1 MEFEIIFGLVILII
15 IALAVVILN
24 NNKKNKK
31 KQFIQKL
38 FDLAEKSNCKISD
51 HDLWNNTLIG
61 IDKDAHKLFF
71 IRENANNSI
80 SNEIDL
86 TGIQK
91 CRVINSSRVVTNNET
106 NHTVIDKL
114 ELALTSPDA
123 KIADTMLEFYNTNRD
138 NLFLNGEL
146 QLADKWA
153 SIVNEN
159 IAGITQRKYA

>member
-1 MEFEIIFGLVILII
+1 MDFGTIIGLVLLLII
-15 IALAVVILN
+15 VLAVVIVN
-24 NNKKNKK
+24 SNKKNKK
-31 KQFIQKL
+31 KQFVQTL
-38 FDLAEKSNCKISD
+38 FDLAEKSKCKISE

-61 IDKDAHKLFF
+61 IDKEAHKLFF
-71 IRENANNSI
+71 IRKTADNAI

-86 TGIQK
+86 IGIQK

-123 KIADTMLEFYNTNRD
+123 KIADTILEFYNTNRD

-146 QLADKWA
+146 QLTEKWVA
-153 SIVNEN
+153 IVNEN
-159 IAGITQRKYA
+159 IAGIAQRI

>member
-1 MEFEIIFGLVILII
+1 MGFGTIFGLVILII
-15 IALAVVILN
+15 IVLAVVIVN
-24 NNKKNKK
+24 SNKKNKK
-31 KQFIQKL
+31 KQFMQTL
-38 FDLAEKSNCKISD
+38 SDLAEKSNCKISE

-61 IDKDAHKLFF
+61 IDTAAHKLFF
-71 IRENANNSI
+71 IRKTADIAI

-86 TGIQK
+86 LGIQK
-91 CRVINSSRVVTNNET
+91 CRVINSSRVISNNET

-146 QLADKWA
+146 QLAEKWA
-153 SIVNEN
+153 VIVNEN
-159 IAGITQRKYA
+159 IAGIKQRK